1 MNSSDRVR
9 LNLSIS
15 HALNDRIDR
24 LVALTD
30 AASRTEVIRRA
41 LAVYE
46 HAVNRA
52 RSPVLDTL
60 PQEEPSEAELPP
72 QLLLEV

>member
-1 MNSSDRVR
+1 MSDSDKIR

-15 HALNDRIDR
+15 HALNDRIER
-24 LVALTD
+24 LVTLTG

-52 RSPVLDTL
+52 RSPVFDTL
-60 PQEEPSEAELPP
+60 PPEEPPEVELPP
-72 QLLLEV
+72 QLLLEI

>member
-1 MNSSDRVR
+1 MSTVG
-9 LNLSIS
+9 IS
-15 HALNDRIDR
+15 LKVSERGSGGVDR
-24 LVALTD
+24 LLAITD
-30 AASRTEVIRRA
+30 AGSRTEVIRRA

-60 PQEEPSEAELPP
+60 PEEPEETTAAHLPP
-72 QLLLEV
+72 LLLEI